1 MCNFRTKK
9 DGSQMKKQAIVKVK
23 NTLEDLKKQG
33 LGIIAV
39 SNSEWYSLL
48 KDEIRNS
55 IAIEGV
61 FANRNELLDVLEK
74 NKKTDKQKT
83 ASILGYFESAASLY
97 EYASNQFKE
106 KEFLLK
112 ISDIKQIHSLLMRY
126 EKEFGTYTGAV
137 GDFRASDIEVAKAD
151 FKPISNFYVR
161 EAVEI
166 LIKWVNQKLKEKNV
180 DVLRLAAASHVWF
193 ETIHPFRDGNGR
205 VGRILLSYILIGCG
219 LVNISI
225 KGIAKSDRE
234 KYYKA
239 LEAADD
245 CFEKINRDLEK
256 GIKIS
261 SDEVGRYIKKQDF
274 SALENMILNCLE
286 KSVGR
291 LKLTKGSSLEPDA
304 ILPLRKLAIAFDY
317 SPDYLR
323 NLINRGKIKATK
335 RGKLWYVRLRDM
347 QNYISSVS

>member
-1 MCNFRTKK
+1 
-9 DGSQMKKQAIVKVK
+9 MKKQKIFKLK
-23 NTLEDLKKQG
+23 GTIENLKKQG
-33 LGIIAV
+33 LGIITV
-39 SNSEWYSLL
+39 SNGEWYSLL

-83 ASILGYFESAASLY
+83 ASILGYFESASSVY
-97 EYASNQFKE
+97 EYANNQFKE

-112 ISDIKQIHSLLMRY
+112 ISDIKQIHSLLMKY
-126 EKEFGTYTGAV
+126 EKKFGSYTGTI
-137 GDFRASDIEVAKAD
+137 GDFRNSDIEVAKAN
-151 FKPISNFYVR
+151 FKPISHFYVR
-161 EAVEI
+161 EAVE
-166 LIKWVNQKLKEKNV
+166 LLVKWVNWKLKEKNF
-180 DVLRLAAASHVWF
+180 DVLKLAVASHVWF

-205 VGRILLSYILIGCG
+205 VGRILLSYILIGSG

-234 KYYKA
+234 KYYKV

-261 SDEVGRYIKKQDF
+261 LSELDQYIEKQDF
-274 SALENMILNCLE
+274 SAVENMALSCLE
-286 KSVGR
+286 KSVNR
-291 LKLTKGSSLEPDA
+291 LKLTRGLSLEPDA
-304 ILPLRKLAIAFDY
+304 ILPLRKLAVAFDY

-335 RGKLWYVRLRDM
+335 RGKLWYIRLGDM
-347 QNYISSVS
+347 QDYINSVHE